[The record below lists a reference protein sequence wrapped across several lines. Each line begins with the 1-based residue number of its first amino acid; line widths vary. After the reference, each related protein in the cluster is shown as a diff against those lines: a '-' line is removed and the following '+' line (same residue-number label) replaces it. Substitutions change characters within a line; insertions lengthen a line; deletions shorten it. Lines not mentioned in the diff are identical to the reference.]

1 MNAAPKTALASRFA
15 MKARWIKVLAHA
27 LPRTW
32 GQPCGVRKSALWS
45 YDSRASGGSLY
56 PLTAGA
62 RGKIRRE
69 TQKPSLGE
77 VCRPGRAKWRWFLA
91 ASNKRKRC
99 LSHDVSTIPGRGKRR
114 ADERNARGKLQNWI
128 QAPSRKLHRTFSCW
142 PELQDTETPH
152 PELSAGD
159 IRLLS
164 GKIAE
169 CCPACYNVLVNG
181 GCRLL
186 SKGGALW

>member
-15 MKARWIKVLAHA
+15 MKARRIKVLAHA

-56 PLTAGA
+56 LLTAGA
-62 RGKIRRE
+62 RGKYGG
-69 TQKPSLGE
+69 KCKALLGRSMSSKE
-77 VCRPGRAKWRWFLA
+77 GKWRWFLA

-169 CCPACYNVLVNG
+169 CCPACYTVLVNG

-186 SKGGALW
+186 SKGGTLW

>member
-1 MNAAPKTALASRFA
+1 MLTRSRGLGGSPAVYGNRHRGAMTAAPAA
-15 MKARWIKVLAHA
+15 ARCIP
-27 LPRTW
+27 LPPGR
-32 GQPCGVRKSALWS
+32 VAN
-45 YDSRASGGSLY
+45 
-56 PLTAGA
+56 TAGNSKA
-62 RGKIRRE
+62 L
-69 TQKPSLGE
+69 LGRSMSSKE
-77 VCRPGRAKWRWFLA
+77 GKWRWFLA

-169 CCPACYNVLVNG
+169 CCPACYTVLVNG

-186 SKGGALW
+186 SKGGTLW